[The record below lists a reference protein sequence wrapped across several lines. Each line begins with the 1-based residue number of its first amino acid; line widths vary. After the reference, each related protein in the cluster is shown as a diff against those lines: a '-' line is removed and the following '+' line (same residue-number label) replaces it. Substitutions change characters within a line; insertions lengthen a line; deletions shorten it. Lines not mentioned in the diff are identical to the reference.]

1 TLAEE
6 IDSWYMTYYTPLRIS
21 DYDAKQLG
29 IDRVASKIHS
39 TTSWPHPDWGPI
51 IQTGPSQTPSVG
63 EITVFLRG
71 FILGQSRWSARL
83 SHRNRLSDTI
93 ETLSVEPTCY
103 LTSGGLV
110 L

>member
-1 TLAEE
+1 
-6 IDSWYMTYYTPLRIS
+6 M
-21 DYDAKQLG
+21 
-29 IDRVASKIHS
+29 
-39 TTSWPHPDWGPI
+39 PHFSI
-51 IQTGPSQTPSVG
+51 VG
-63 EITVFLRG
+63 EITAFLSG

-110 L
+110 LHFKTDLPRGSAIFLDVNYFPNQGVSESSIATAQLSVRPHE